1 MKKPEKSTQCFV
13 IDTNVFVAAVKPF
26 SKQTVR
32 MRTDT
37 KTLSLLIK
45 LITDERI
52 ELVGN
57 PRLGA
62 EYGRL
67 AEEFD
72 SRTSRLILQQ
82 LMAKMKIV
90 TVGASALKRCKPY
103 LPENESADVIY
114 AATCLQTEAILIT
127 NDSDFNK
134 IKQARVI
141 KVWSISEAIQ
151 KVLPLT

>member
-1 MKKPEKSTQCFV
+1 MLRVSPKGLKKNPMSKPEKSTRRFV

-26 SKQTVR
+26 SKQTVK

-45 LITDERI
+45 LITDERT

-57 PRLGA
+57 PRLVA

-67 AEEFD
+67 TEEFD
-72 SRTSRLILQQ
+72 SGTSRLILQQ

-90 TVGASALKRCKPY
+90 AVGVSALKRCKP
-103 LPENESADVIY
+103 S
-114 AATCLQTEAILIT
+114 
-127 NDSDFNK
+127 
-134 IKQARVI
+134 
-141 KVWSISEAIQ
+141 
-151 KVLPLT
+151 